1 MRMRWLRL
9 NTWQQIAIVL
19 SVLWAIGAWLYTT
32 NSFERGAKLI
42 SERMYDDCLVHRSE
56 ATEDCYN
63 IMKQTHHVQM
73 GLGRKQAAARALL
86 PIPLAWIALWLV
98 NRLVLWIRR
107 GFQPAVLVSLPPR
120 APLEGSKR
128 KRPGRKSR

>member
-1 MRMRWLRL
+1 MPWLRL

-42 SERMYDDCLVHRSE
+42 SERMYDDCVVHRSE
-56 ATEDCYN
+56 TGEDCYN
-63 IMKQTHHVQM
+63 IMKQTHHVQIS
-73 GLGRKQAAARALL
+73 LGRKQAAARALL